1 MNHSDTKRKQLT
13 EFHTANVAPDLC
25 EQLLAITHWM
35 AMNDERFNLTI
46 RLNGSLN

>member
-25 EQLLAITHWM
+25 EQLLAW
-35 AMNDERFNLTI
+35 
-46 RLNGSLN
+46 RLLIGWL